1 MVDFPLR
8 VASRAYRHRE
18 ALLREFA
25 IIAIGGGAQAD
36 IPKRLIEI
44 ATLLDERYAGMNPE
58 AEDAIDAAAKDGA
71 EYIELVVHVPR
82 RIKRDMLDVA
92 PLLVEVDTYCR
103 SGDLLTLTPP
113 EEVRAFWIW
122 FLLEFVRQA
131 DGEPPL
137 SWLAFA
143 EQQ

>member
-1 MVDFPLR
+1 MAEQREQRFERRMSDAEALMWNVEKDPWLNPNGASVTILDRPLDMDLFRAR
-8 VASRAYRHRE
+8 VANA
-18 ALLREFA
+18 
-25 IIAIGGGAQAD
+25 
-36 IPKRLIEI
+36 
-44 ATLLDERYAGMNPE
+44 
-58 AEDAIDAAAKDGA
+58 
-71 EYIELVVHVPR
+71 VVQVPR

-137 SWLAFA
+137 SWLTFA